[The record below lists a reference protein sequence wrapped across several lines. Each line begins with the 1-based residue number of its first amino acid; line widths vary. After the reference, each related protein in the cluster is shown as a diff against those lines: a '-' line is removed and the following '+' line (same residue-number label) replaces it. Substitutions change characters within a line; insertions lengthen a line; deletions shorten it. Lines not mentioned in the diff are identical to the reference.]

1 MYYDLFQEKQITL
14 DLDLIENI
22 FIIADEKAFK
32 RIFDNLISN
41 IVKHGCQKS
50 FYQK

>member
-1 MYYDLFQEKQITL
+1 MFQEKQIML

-22 FIIADEKAFK
+22 FIIADEKALK

-41 IVKHGCQKS
+41 IVKHGCQKAS
-50 FYQK
+50 IKK